1 MKKNDLIEIN
11 IIDTTLNGDGV
22 GKTDGFTVFV
32 NAAVIGDKVLA
43 HILKVKQN
51 YAFAKIEQIIEP
63 SEYRIEQNCKSF
75 PQCGGCSFRHIDYIK
90 ELEIKENNVK
100 NNLKRIGTVEP
111 EFEKVIGLAEC
122 HYRNKAQY
130 PVSMK
135 KGKLNIGFFAGNSHR
150 VVNCENCLLQ
160 PPEFSKAIQVFKD
173 YILENSISV
182 YDETEHD
189 GLIRHI
195 YFRKAVVTKEIMVC
209 VVINGTDLPYRNV
222 FIEKMKSVFGY
233 NLKSVVLNF
242 NTKRT
247 NVIMGERC
255 TVIYGENYINDVLC
269 DVKIRI
275 SPLSFYQVNHD
286 VAEKLYEKVAEYA
299 EPDNKT
305 VLDLYCG
312 AGTIGLSMAK
322 RAKKL
327 IGVEIIPEAIE
338 DAKHNADLNSF
349 NNTEFLCSDAVKAS
363 VCFAEKGIKPDV
375 IIVDPPRK
383 GCDAEL
389 IKTITNDFSPERVVY
404 VSCDPSTLARDCKI
418 FKGLGYETVKA
429 ATFDM
434 FPRTGHIET
443 VVLLS
448 RETNPLTVEVRM
460 EVETGE
466 VKEHPTYK
474 RIQEYVQEKYGFKV
488 HTAYIAEVKRMVG
501 LDMHKAPNAVE
512 QRKHEYHPCPPE
524 KVEAIK
530 DALRH
535 FGLISE

>member
-111 EFEKVIGLAEC
+111 EFEKVIGLTEC

-182 YDETEHD
+182 YDETEHY

-233 NLKSVVLNF
+233 NLKSVVLNI

-349 NNTEFLCSDAVKAS
+349 NNTEFLC
-363 VCFAEKGIKPDV
+363 
-375 IIVDPPRK
+375 
-383 GCDAEL
+383 
-389 IKTITNDFSPERVVY
+389 
-404 VSCDPSTLARDCKI
+404 
-418 FKGLGYETVKA
+418 
-429 ATFDM
+429 
-434 FPRTGHIET
+434 
-443 VVLLS
+443 
-448 RETNPLTVEVRM
+448 
-460 EVETGE
+460 
-466 VKEHPTYK
+466 
-474 RIQEYVQEKYGFKV
+474 
-488 HTAYIAEVKRMVG
+488 
-501 LDMHKAPNAVE
+501 
-512 QRKHEYHPCPPE
+512 
-524 KVEAIK
+524 
-530 DALRH
+530 
-535 FGLISE
+535 